1 MGSRL
6 LATLYL
12 ASWGSILLYTPPTIK
27 VAAAASIR
35 RLYIADVVKR
45 NPHLRSD
52 NSRQLQTLGGS
63 ADSSPNSNPPL
74 TAEQFD
80 NCLFDEVVA
89 DTNMNF
95 ELDKS
100 EFLNFLI
107 INSARYG
114 YSWDYPDTVV
124 TLSELPMEFPMLF
137 HSTACLCAYEEEEE
151 DGAARQA
158 DYLLD
163 VDFGCCVGENEHIA
177 VYESAGLFG
186 DMSDEEYAYSNS
198 FCADAYYLY
207 PAFLDKFTSMAPT
220 NVPSFVPKTDA
231 PTDSPSTKVTTLLP
245 TEVAE
250 TYGPTEAE
258 VVLTFPPSA
267 PPVVETDSPTPLPEA
282 GLFPT
287 FSPSAPPVVETDSP
301 TPLPEAE
308 LFPTF
313 PPSAPPVVETDSPTP
328 LPEAELLPT
337 FPPSASPVPIP
348 AVTPSPTL
356 PIVFPTFSP
365 DTGSPTLGEVTSS
378 PTFLPTVAVSTLPPT
393 VSSTSTSTSTELS
406 IEIQYDY
413 NSDCGVTADD
423 VMNGNDGIELK
434 EGLVIATEAIVVDI
448 LNSTYPRD
456 DGSSPA
462 PSPSSPIAGAT
473 LLPTL
478 VSSSDASAG
487 TTSPTTFASAGATL
501 GGTPSPS
508 LAAGFGGTLAPSGL
522 ATVTT
527 SSSPIAGATLLPTL
541 VSSSDA
547 STGTTSP
554 TTFASAGA
562 TLGGTPSPSLAAGF
576 GGTLAPS
583 GLATVTTSTT
593 PTTVSSVGMSQG
605 DTVTTLSPSS
615 TGTNVIDTLPL
626 VSGGTDAPSPAVAR
640 SGSNSSTESFLRG
653 FIIHSKAADEDT
665 SARTPEESLETSG
678 RLRTR
683 VDGSPGESS
692 TLGLDDDDSND
703 RRRGLVVPR
712 SGLLRGRHHPSDER
726 GQRSHRRS
734 RSLVYYTQT
743 NPVVIADVED
753 VLALCPS
760 GYTCMRITTIVT
772 VTLEEGDDPVE
783 VEEVI
788 RIGFEESIQDASFFE
803 VRF

>member
-158 DYLLD
+158 DSLLD
-163 VDFGCCVGENEHIA
+163 VDFSCCVGENEHIA

-198 FCADAYYLY
+198 FCAEAYYLY

-220 NVPSFVPKTDA
+220 NVPSFVPTTDA
-231 PTDSPSTKVTTLLP
+231 PTASPSTKVTTLLP

-250 TYGPTEAE
+250 TYSPTEAE
-258 VVLTFPPSA
+258 VVLTFP
-267 PPVVETDSPTPLPEA
+267 
-282 GLFPT
+282 
-287 FSPSAPPVVETDSP
+287 PSAPPVVETDSP

-378 PTFLPTVAVSTLPPT
+378 PTILPTVAVSTLPPT
-393 VSSTSTSTSTELS
+393 VSSTSTELS

-508 LAAGFGGTLAPSGL
+508 LAAGS
-522 ATVTT
+522 
-527 SSSPIAGATLLPTL
+527 
-541 VSSSDA
+541 
-547 STGTTSP
+547 
-554 TTFASAGA
+554 
-562 TLGGTPSPSLAAGF
+562 

-605 DTVTTLSPSS
+605 DTGTTLSPSS

-626 VSGGTDAPSPAVAR
+626 VSGGTDAPSSAVAR

-665 SARTPEESLETSG
+665 SVRTPEESLETSG
-678 RLRTR
+678 GLRTR

-753 VLALCPS
+753 VLQKEEHS
-760 GYTCMRITTIVT
+760 STYFRI
-772 VTLEEGDDPVE
+772 LLL
-783 VEEVI
+783 
-788 RIGFEESIQDASFFE
+788 S
-803 VRF
+803 